1 MKVLVIQPKIG
12 MGDMVIYLPYI
23 HAISKKYQTPVSI
36 LVKENSRA
44 SQLLAEDSHIKEI
57 IILDRTKDNLGAHD
71 GISGFFQ
78 LSRELKLKKFDKVF
92 IFNSSL
98 RFYMAAK
105 ISGIKDINCYKLFKK
120 KNQHIIETAK
130 KFIKDTLK
138 IDVEENPTIN
148 LKPDTVAQAKKDYS
162 IRSDEINIVLGTGGS
177 GETKRVP
184 SKIFIDVMK
193 NTLKK
198 GKCKFFIAT
207 GNAKEEIEILDQIT
221 NSDLKEFCVPLN
233 NLNIGKIIPIIK
245 NCNIAICNDSSFSH
259 LSAALKIPT
268 IVLMADTPLVY
279 GSYSSL
285 MHPILPEGV
294 NTVTHDTLGKDK
306 INPLEIQKKLDEILS
321 NVS

>member
-1 MKVLVIQPKIG
+1 MKILVIQNRMGI
-12 MGDMVIYLPYI
+12 GDMIMFLPYVK
-23 HAISKKYQTPVSI
+23 AISNYFGRKISLMVKKNTKAMEY
-36 LVKENSRA
+36 LNEEKY
-44 SQLLAEDSHIKEI
+44 IKEI
-57 IILDRTKDNLGAHD
+57 IYLERSEAENRHA
-71 GISGFFQ
+71 GIKGFFN
-78 LSRELKLKKFDKVF
+78 LINDLKDKKFDKVF

-233 NLNIGKIIPIIK
+233 NLNIVKIVPIIK

>member
-1 MKVLVIQPKIG
+1 MKILVIQNRMGI
-12 MGDMVIYLPYI
+12 GDMIMFLPYVK
-23 HAISKKYQTPVSI
+23 AISNYYGGKISLMVKKNTKAMEY
-36 LVKENSRA
+36 LNEEKY
-44 SQLLAEDSHIKEI
+44 IKEI
-57 IILDRTKDNLGAHD
+57 IYLERSEFENRHA
-71 GISGFFQ
+71 GIKGFFN
-78 LSRELKLKKFDKVF
+78 LINDLKDKKFDKVF

-138 IDVEENPTIN
+138 VDVKENPTIN
-148 LKPDTVAQAKKDYS
+148 LKPDTVAQAKKNYS

>member
-1 MKVLVIQPKIG
+1 MGI
-12 MGDMVIYLPYI
+12 GDMIMFLPYVK
-23 HAISKKYQTPVSI
+23 AISNYYGEKISLMVKKNTKALEY
-36 LVKENSRA
+36 LNEEKY
-44 SQLLAEDSHIKEI
+44 IKEI
-57 IILDRTKDNLGAHD
+57 IYLERSEVENRHV
-71 GISGFFQ
+71 GIKGFFN
-78 LSRELKLKKFDKVF
+78 LINDLKNKKFDKVF

-105 ISGIKDINCYKLFKK
+105 IGGIKDINCYKFFKK
-120 KNQHIIETAK
+120 KNQHITETAK
-130 KFIKDTLK
+130 KFIKDSLK
-138 IDVEENPTIN
+138 VDVRENPIIN
-148 LKPDTVAQAKKDYS
+148 LKPDSIAQAKKNYS
-162 IRSDEINIVLGTGGS
+162 ISNDEINIVLGTGGS

-184 SKIFIDVMK
+184 SKIFIEVMK

-221 NSDLKEFCVPLN
+221 QSDLKEFCIPLN

-245 NCNIAICNDSSFSH
+245 NCNVAVCNDSSFSH
-259 LSAALKIPT
+259 LSAALNIPT

-285 MHPILPEGV
+285 MHPILPEGAKTV
-294 NTVTHDTLGKDK
+294 NHDTLGKDK
-306 INPLEIQKKLDEILS
+306 ISPLEIQKKLDEILS